1 MRKKFES
8 FLTSKYILI
17 GLTVICLFFIG
28 TSFFTDSLTK
38 PLQTAVSYVVV
49 PLQKGMNNLGLWVSD
64 KLDNLPEISD
74 VLEKNE
80 ELQSQVDALTEENNL
95 LKQET
100 YELDRLRELYE
111 LDNQYSQYSKVGA
124 NVIGISSDNWY
135 SSLTIDK
142 GSDDGIQVDMN
153 VVASGGLVGIVTEVG
168 SNYAIVK
175 TIVEDNSYVSGMIID
190 TNETCIV
197 QGDVE
202 LMDSGMVHLGY
213 FASDVTVNDGDKI
226 VTSNVSDKYLQGI
239 LIGYATN
246 VTADSNNLT
255 QSGYLIPAV
264 DFNNLQEVLVITDL
278 KTTTD

>member
-1 MRKKFES
+1 M
-8 FLTSKYILI
+8 
-17 GLTVICLFFIG
+17 
-28 TSFFTDSLTK
+28 
-38 PLQTAVSYVVV
+38 SYVVV

-64 KLDNLPEISD
+64 KLDNLQEISD
-74 VLEKNE
+74 VLAENEK
-80 ELQSQVDALTEENNL
+80 LQSQVDALTEENNL

-100 YELDRLRELYE
+100 YELDRLRELYK
-111 LDNQYSQYSKVGA
+111 LDNQYSEYSKVGA

-168 SNYAIVK
+168 TNYAIVK

-197 QGDVE
+197 EGDVE
-202 LMDSGMVHLGY
+202 LMDSGMVHLSY
-213 FASDVTVNDGDKI
+213 FAGDVTVNDGDKI

-278 KTTTD
+278 KTTTN